1 MNYKELNDQ
10 QKRRMNSI
18 ISNDARMEWEDTNIM
33 YTLLGELPS
42 VNRYQREDKIKK
54 EVYRLINLIKEFNS
68 FTSDRE
74 KFLSDIQELLSEI
87 KQKEENWF
95 GYDIELL
102 SQCLKQQESCLISGE
117 GGIGK
122 SYFIKCY
129 QEELEKRGI
138 PHLCLY
144 GKFQK
149 DVNGIDIDEII
160 HDSKDGFVFVF
171 DAINEMAK
179 EGQLNLI
186 SLVRELKKQ
195 KTIRIV
201 VTYRTNTLDKDL
213 LEQLQGLCSAEYE
226 FPGVSYE
233 SALDALIKL
242 QVIDIY
248 KYEDILYSN
257 NALFLSML
265 LKVLNDKK
273 VIEET
278 ENSVS
283 TITYIMEKYIKD
295 ELKNTCKTI
304 NTYPAKDYW
313 EDTKIITT
321 WMYKNEKTSI
331 NLKDLLNIV
340 HTGKSYLDVM
350 CQSGLMD
357 VYTYEAEDYAY
368 FTIESMNNFL
378 IARELFK
385 ELPSASTIK
394 SSTNENDFNKQV
406 ELINSKAKI
415 SYGLIEPII
424 IALFDKYAD
433 NYLYLSKLLKEVDFK
448 KEVTADKL
456 VRVNFREEKIK
467 SFLDTINLDNPD
479 KLIGIFGGYNN
490 KPFNCTHFLNKFYKK
505 EGYQIARLSAT
516 LSDSF
521 VSNDIVKRLKNILY
535 FIGRKDIKNKNYDEA
550 FYFALWCTA
559 SPQSDIRIFATKLL
573 FEIVNVKSDYAYRLI
588 SEYKNLYDIFI
599 KEAVI
604 LVLAYC
610 PKNDK
615 SISDFFKELMIKE
628 ESLTAKSIKRISSY
642 LNNDY
647 GYIEWDRDNMLT
659 FKVEYY
665 LSDFIKRV
673 LHLVGLL
680 YQFHLPFV
688 YRGNKPEYRYYKFLS
703 YDKADI
709 LDINQS
715 LEKKYSCARNGRCS
729 GHYDFEN
736 LVKEEALF
744 NRISS
749 QVLDVNILFSN
760 YVRLLTKLIKQY
772 QIAET
777 EKNLLLDERN
787 FENSTIMKCVDIS
800 TGLIYGS
807 LMCNYYTD
815 DFSSYNNIQNS
826 IGYDV
831 YDPLP
836 DGEDICIA
844 TPIPIYNEF
853 IDKAEEQLLNS
864 AKIPEIKDINW
875 IGDCDLSRKN
885 LLELLNPVLV
895 DNVEWSFIAGSIS
908 LTEKRDDDLIW
919 RDVYDIY
926 CCTSDNETIKADG
939 NARYLSIE
947 LKSYEGNFIDY
958 QNCQIKPWLCKKVS
972 GLAKQ
977 TDLLDETWLVLPPA
991 EIISFFQLQPDLTDM
1006 TWNAENGDIVIVCNN
1021 NKNSYYNDPVS
1032 GSVFIRN
1039 DYLKKYKAK
1048 NVFKYFAFTERYQKE
1063 LGFDE
1068 NTSLHY
1074 EIRNNRI
1081 VKEIKNEGRTYHED
1095 SEQNQNCASCPYGMN
1110 TVLDRKETPFE
1121 IVINWVDPSDHIDG

>member
-54 EVYRLINLIKEFNS
+54 EIYRLIDFIKGYNS
-68 FTSDRE
+68 FISNRE
-74 KFLSDIQELLSEI
+74 EFLREIQELVSQI
-87 KQKEENWF
+87 KQKEEHWY
-95 GYDIELL
+95 GYDIRRLK
-102 SQCLKQQESCLISGE
+102 QCLNQQGFCLISGE

-149 DVNGIDIDEII
+149 DVNGINVDEII
-160 HDSKDGFVFVF
+160 DASKKGFVFIF
-171 DAINEMAK
+171 DAVNEMVK
-179 EGQLNLI
+179 EGQINLV
-186 SLVRELKKQ
+186 SLVKKLN
-195 KTIRIV
+195 KHRTIRIII
-201 VTYRTNTLDKDL
+201 TYRTKTLDKEL
-213 LEQLQGLCSAEYE
+213 LGQLQSICSAEYE

-233 SALDALIKL
+233 STLDALIKL

-265 LKVLNDKK
+265 LKVLNHKK

-278 ENSVS
+278 ENSIS

-295 ELKNTCKTI
+295 ELKETCKSI
-304 NTYPAKDYW
+304 DTYPAVDYW
-313 EDTKIITT
+313 RDTKKIANR
-321 WMYKNEKTSI
+321 MYKNEKTSI
-331 NLKDLLNIV
+331 NLKELLNIV

-350 CQSGLMD
+350 CQSGLMG
-357 VYTYEAEDYAY
+357 VYTYETEDYAY
-368 FTIESMNNFL
+368 FTIESMSNFL
-378 IARELFK
+378 IARELLKDLASVSSKNISSNKIDFK
-385 ELPSASTIK
+385 
-394 SSTNENDFNKQV
+394 KQV

-433 NYLYLSKLLKEVDFK
+433 NYPYLIKLLKEVDFK
-448 KEVTADKL
+448 KEVTFDKL
-456 VRVNFREEKIK
+456 VRVNFKEENIK

-479 KLIGIFGGYNN
+479 KLIGIFGGYVN
-490 KPFNCTHFLNKFYKK
+490 KPFNCIHFLNKFYKK
-505 EGYQIARLSAT
+505 EDYQIARLSAT

-521 VSNDIVKRLKNILY
+521 VSDSIVKRLKNILY
-535 FIGRKDIKNKNYDEA
+535 LIGRKNIKNKNYEEA

-559 SPQSDIRIFATKLL
+559 SPRSDIRILATKIL
-573 FEIVNVKSDYAYRLI
+573 FEIASKKSEYVYRLI

-610 PKNDK
+610 TKNDER
-615 SISDFFKELMIKE
+615 IFYFFQELIGKEDA
-628 ESLTAKSIKRISSY
+628 LTAKSIKRISSY
-642 LNNDY
+642 LNDEY
-647 GYIEWDRDNMLT
+647 GYIKRDRNNLLT
-659 FKVEYY
+659 LKTEPF
-665 LSDFIKRV
+665 LSDFIKNILR
-673 LHLVGLL
+673 LVDLL
-680 YQFHLPFV
+680 YRDHLPFD
-688 YRGNKPEYRYYKFLS
+688 YMFDEPRYWYDKFLS
-703 YDKADI
+703 CDKGVI
-709 LDINQS
+709 LMINQF
-715 LEKKYSCARNGRCS
+715 LEKKYGCARIGRCN
-729 GHYDFEN
+729 GHTDFEN
-736 LVKEEALF
+736 LIKEETF
-744 NRISS
+744 FQIVGT
-749 QVLDVNILFSN
+749 QVLDIKTILSA
-760 YVRLLTKLIKQY
+760 YVHLLTQLLKQY
-772 QIAET
+772 QITET
-777 EKNLLLDERN
+777 EKNKPLRVDN
-787 FENSTIMKCVDIS
+787 FENTTIMKCVDIS
-800 TGLIYGS
+800 TGLLDGS

-815 DFSSYNNIQNS
+815 NFSAYNNIQNS

-853 IDKAEEQLLNS
+853 IDKAEKRLLNS
-864 AKIPEIKDINW
+864 IKTPENKDAKWIKD
-875 IGDCDLSRKN
+875 CELSREN
-885 LLELLNPVLV
+885 LLKLLNPVLV
-895 DNVEWSFIAGSIS
+895 DNVEWSFIAGSITLS
-908 LTEKRDDDLIW
+908 EKKEDELIW
-919 RDVYDIY
+919 QDVYDIY

-947 LKSYEGNFIDY
+947 LKNYEGNFNDY
-958 QNCQIKPWLCKKVS
+958 QNCKIKPWLCKKVK
-972 GLAKQ
+972 GLANK
-977 TDLLDETWLVLPPA
+977 TDLLEETWLILPPA
-991 EIISFFQLQPDLTDM
+991 EIISFFQLQPDFTDM
-1006 TWNAENGDIVIVCNN
+1006 TWKTINGDVVIVCNN
-1021 NKNSYYNDPVS
+1021 NKNLYYKDPIS

-1039 DYLKKYKAK
+1039 DYLEMFKSL
-1048 NVFKYFAFTERYQKE
+1048 NVFKYFAFTERFQKE

-1074 EIRNNRI
+1074 EIRNKQI
-1081 VKEIKNEGRTYHED
+1081 IKEIKNMD
-1095 SEQNQNCASCPYGMN
+1095 SSYDEHSEPNQICPNCPYGIN
-1110 TVLDRKETPFE
+1110 NILDREKPPVK
-1121 IVINWVDPSDHIDG
+1121 IVINWGDRSGHTDS